1 MGMSVGSKGGVKSD
15 INVTPLVDIMLV
27 LLIIFIIVTPAVNNS
42 VKLPLAK
49 HSPKVDKASGAVY
62 LTVYYG
68 AIKGPDGEFL
78 RPGAIT
84 IDDNA
89 ARQKEFSLENAASA
103 AELGDWINKSVS
115 SLEDKR
121 IFVKADAEIPFKYIN
136 MLFQLARKNGADE
149 ASIVTNE
156 GEDKRLKEANSK

>member
-1 MGMSVGSKGGVKSD
+1 
-15 INVTPLVDIMLV
+15 
-27 LLIIFIIVTPAVNNS
+27 
-42 VKLPLAK
+42 
-49 HSPKVDKASGAVY
+49 
-62 LTVYYG
+62 
-68 AIKGPDGEFL
+68 
-78 RPGAIT
+78 

-89 ARQKEFSLENAASA
+89 ARKKEFSLENAASA

-149 ASIVTNE
+149 ASIVTND
-156 GEDKRLKEANSK
+156 GESEKSKEKNSK